1 MQRDG
6 DQFEVLTEPSG
17 FSAVCE
23 ALEKAEIATLSA
35 ELSLLPMAPTPI
47 ADASVASSVF
57 RFIEAL
63 EDNDDV
69 QNVYA
74 NMDVDDAVLAE
85 LSNE

>member
-1 MQRDG
+1 
-6 DQFEVLTEPSG
+6 
-17 FSAVCE
+17 
-23 ALEKAEIATLSA
+23 
-35 ELSLLPMAPTPI
+35 MAPTPI

-74 NMDVDDAVLAE
+74 NMDVDDTVLAE